1 MTHALANPQQSE
13 AYEQELFSA
22 WQDLQHAAAY
32 STLST
37 GEVEDIARAYGKA
50 FASVQ
55 LLRVAEQFEREGSY
69 TLGRKIR
76 ERIDSIG

>member
-1 MTHALANPQQSE
+1 MTHALANPEQSSRAE
-13 AYEQELFSA
+13 AELFSA
-22 WQDLQHAAAY
+22 WHDLQSAAAY

-50 FASVQ
+50 FAIVQ

-69 TLGRKIR
+69 SLGRKVR
-76 ERIDSIG
+76 ERIESIG